1 MHKFLHNRW
10 IIAGMIVILA
20 ALSGFGIYTFTKS
33 DNTEAVAPLQT
44 AKARNGDIRITV
56 SGGGYL
62 MSADRVELGFLSGG
76 SVTNVNVQVGQKVAS
91 GEILAALDENFPR
104 LQLAM
109 KELALQSLVSPDALN
124 AAEIASLN
132 AKDAINTSLSSLQ
145 YLISRTVFNSELGLD
160 AAMADLEEKKSLN
173 ASNDQIA
180 AAEEAIA
187 LAQKTLISAQYY
199 YENVYIP
206 SVLKYTPSSEEI
218 SLARAQL
225 RTSELA
231 LEDANLYIE
240 RLSSDE
246 PCEDSATVGSFT
258 SLLNQACLD
267 IELARLALDGTKL
280 TAPFDGLV
288 TAVDLAVGQVVTSS
302 PVISMATSEK
312 FVQFFVE
319 EADLGGLET
328 GLPVNIIFDAYPEDV
343 FEGVVERIDPEL
355 EIIDGTPAV
364 SIWASIDLTNTDRV
378 LLSGLTA
385 EVEIV
390 VGEATG
396 AILIPTQALREL
408 APGSYAVFVVQP
420 DQSMKLTPVT
430 IGLRDIANIQVLS
443 GLKAG
448 DIVSIGIVETK

>member
-1 MHKFLHNRW
+1 
-10 IIAGMIVILA
+10 
-20 ALSGFGIYTFTKS
+20 
-33 DNTEAVAPLQT
+33 
-44 AKARNGDIRITV
+44 
-56 SGGGYL
+56 
-62 MSADRVELGFLSGG
+62 
-76 SVTNVNVQVGQKVAS
+76 
-91 GEILAALDENFPR
+91 
-104 LQLAM
+104 
-109 KELALQSLVSPDALN
+109 
-124 AAEIASLN
+124 
-132 AKDAINTSLSSLQ
+132 LQ
-145 YLISRTVFNSELGLD
+145 YLISRTVYNSELGLD
-160 AAMADLEEKKSLN
+160 AAMADLEEKKAAN
-173 ASNDQIA
+173 ASSEQIS
-180 AAEEAIA
+180 AAEEAVS
-187 LAQKTLISAQYY
+187 LAQKALISAQYY
-199 YENVYIP
+199 YKNEYIP

-267 IELARLALDGTKL
+267 IDLARLALDGTEL

-319 EADLGGLET
+319 EADLDGIQT
-328 GLPVNIIFDAYPEDV
+328 GLPVNIIFDAYPEEI
-343 FEGVVERIDPEL
+343 FHGVLERIDPEL
-355 EIIDGTPAV
+355 EVIDGTPAI
-364 SIWASIDLTNTDRV
+364 SIWASVDLSDTDKV

-390 VGEATG
+390 IGEANGTV
-396 AILIPTQALREL
+396 LIPTQALREL
-408 APGSYAVFVVQP
+408 APGSYAVFVIQP

-448 DIVSIGIVETK
+448 DIVSTGIVETK